1 MAIGTLLEIYKA
13 CATYNN
19 KKDKL
24 RKFHSISAVL
34 FFVKDDPSIPRV
46 SKTARVFWRFT
57 SLIWKWFN
65 DLLGSLLVLTTLDF
79 NILSLFSS
87 SASFSAIL
95 SNANLSRSW
104 GEKNESPFITGL
116 LYWGVKSWN
125 TRCFRGFRYSNVWLG
140 HYLFTKTNLSHIIQ
154 EMKL

>member
-1 MAIGTLLEIYKA
+1 MNLPLNSIIMAIGTLLEIYKA

-24 RKFHSISAVL
+24 RKFHSISVVL

-57 SLIWKWFN
+57 SPIWKWFN
-65 DLLGSLLVLTTLDF
+65 DLFGSFLVLTTLDF

-104 GEKNESPFITGL
+104 GEKRTAIHNRAAL
-116 LYWGVKSWN
+116 LRS
-125 TRCFRGFRYSNVWLG
+125 
-140 HYLFTKTNLSHIIQ
+140 
-154 EMKL
+154 EKLKHEVLQRVSLL

>member
-1 MAIGTLLEIYKA
+1 MEPSSRYIRLVLHITIKRTKLL
-13 CATYNN
+13 
-19 KKDKL
+19 
-24 RKFHSISAVL
+24 KFHSISVVL

-65 DLLGSLLVLTTLDF
+65 DLFGSLLVLTTLDF

-104 GEKNESPFITGL
+104 GEKKWIAIHNRAAL
-116 LYWGVKSWN
+116 LRS
-125 TRCFRGFRYSNVWLG
+125 
-140 HYLFTKTNLSHIIQ
+140 
-154 EMKL
+154 EKLKYKVLQRVSLL